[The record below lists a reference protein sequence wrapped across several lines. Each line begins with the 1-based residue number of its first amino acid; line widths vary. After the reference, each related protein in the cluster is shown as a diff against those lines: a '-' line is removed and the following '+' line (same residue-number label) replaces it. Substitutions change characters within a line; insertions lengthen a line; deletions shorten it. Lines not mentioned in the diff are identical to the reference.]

1 VLTENKNKKLLTTK
15 HKKNAKT
22 NKHINKLSG
31 SIQNQNTKDSNIEVK
46 ILENITGAGGKIML
60 M

>member
-1 VLTENKNKKLLTTK
+1 MLKLISILTSLVGVYRTK
-15 HKKNAKT
+15 
-22 NKHINKLSG
+22 
-31 SIQNQNTKDSNIEVK
+31 NTKDSNIEVK